1 MLLLDLGYRGTR
13 RHNGLACAGLQAHIP
28 HMVRRFQEL
37 PDACVV
43 RQGITQLGLIFMQMG
58 AVSFSVAIVDLLTAA
73 VRWPGVALV
82 VAVGVAGVSVV
93 RMLALAVLVTR
104 CSDRGFP
111 PQQIEHS
118 QPNAKATCLKQV
130 ALGT

>member
-1 MLLLDLGYRGTR
+1 MGR
-13 RHNGLACAGLQAHIP
+13 A
-28 HMVRRFQEL
+28 
-37 PDACVV
+37 

-82 VAVGVAGVSVV
+82 VAIGVAGVSVV

-104 CSDRGFP
+104 CAGRFAGSRFLGSLICAWSAGDSELWWFQFIGF
-111 PQQIEHS
+111 
-118 QPNAKATCLKQV
+118 
-130 ALGT
+130 G